1 MNIDIDNIYNNV
13 SSNDYIREIHNNFS
27 INLEEYKNNDDLINL
42 KDDKLFKHYKNRSLF
57 ECRVINKDFFYKIKY
72 PLYNSDTNFQQKNNN
87 INTNISEF
95 KKYIIIV
102 KMNVLKIFK
111 KKYLLYIREDMKKW
125 ALYSLILLI
134 IILFVSCS
142 SCVSKENMSNM
153 DDKYIFMIFNT
164 MKTNNQFNLEQYII
178 EFLKLRKDT
187 IKNMLLR
194 LEDTTFFTIL
204 KKETGVSD
212 IKTITEVR
220 TDLNKIHNKM
230 K

>member
-1 MNIDIDNIYNNV
+1 
-13 SSNDYIREIHNNFS
+13 
-27 INLEEYKNNDDLINL
+27 
-42 KDDKLFKHYKNRSLF
+42 
-57 ECRVINKDFFYKIKY
+57 
-72 PLYNSDTNFQQKNNN
+72 
-87 INTNISEF
+87 
-95 KKYIIIV
+95 
-102 KMNVLKIFK
+102 
-111 KKYLLYIREDMKKW
+111 MKKW